1 MEGFQHLDVFKGVK
15 DNDEGVVALVLIG
28 EQSSGEVR
36 VIEKRR
42 VLDGGKPTSAFET
55 AEYVKPLSEISEELN
70 GGVLTRAGKQAPS
83 VEKARRVLS
92 N

>member
-36 VIEKRR
+36 VAEKTK
-42 VLDGGKPTSAFET
+42 DGYH
-55 AEYVKPLSEISEELN
+55 EYVKPLSEISEELN

-83 VEKARRVLS
+83 VEKARSVLS